1 MVGMEDL
8 LRLIHPI
15 LAVVIVFPILGMVL
29 RMAVLTR
36 DRRLQTKDAGKSKI
50 SPGVGQEHLK
60 LGRWLAAAVVGVEL
74 LGITRP
80 MFSKIIKGTA
90 PENLPLWNT
99 APTTFVLILLMYGV
113 AIGSLVFLYK
123 ARQKLWRGVFATLCG
138 AAIVVLSLQDG
149 IYRRDDGQLFQ
160 GEWYLSHFY
169 YGVLAALLMVF
180 SLAIIQDIYQDRS
193 NRWRT
198 VHVVVNSVAVLLF
211 ISQGITGTR
220 DLLEIPL
227 SWQESHVYQCD
238 FKAQTC
244 PEPAPQK

>member
-15 LAVVIVFPILGMVL
+15 LAITIVFPILGMVL
-29 RMAVLTR
+29 RMAMLTR
-36 DRRLQTKDAGKSKI
+36 DRRLQTKEDGKSKI

-80 MFSKIIKGTA
+80 LFKKITA
-90 PENLPLWNT
+90 DPPLWST
-99 APTTFVLILLMYGV
+99 DPTKFVLILLMYVV
-113 AIGSLVFLYK
+113 AIGSLVMLYR
-123 ARQKLWRGVFATLCG
+123 ARQKVWRAAFATLCG
-138 AAIVVLSLQDG
+138 AGVVVLSLQDG
-149 IYRRDDGQLFQ
+149 IFRRDDGVLFK

-169 YGVLAALLMVF
+169 YGVTATLLMIF

-198 VHVVVNSVAVLLF
+198 AHVVLNCIAVLLF
-211 ISQGITGTR
+211 ISQGVTGTR

-227 SWQESHVYQCD
+227 SWQEQHLYQCD
-238 FKAQTC
+238 FVNKKC
-244 PEPAPQK
+244 SDPAPQK